1 MRSRIKP
8 TKRSERIQSL
18 DILRGFAVLGI
29 LIMNIQSFSM
39 PGSAYSNPLAYGDLT
54 GINKLVWIVSHILA
68 DQKFMNIFS
77 ILYGAGIILVTSR
90 AELKTGKSIGLH
102 YRRTFWLLILGL
114 IHAHLI
120 WYGDILVA
128 YSISALI
135 LFPLRKL
142 RPSVQF
148 IIGVFLF
155 SIHSIIY
162 LFFGNTIN
170 YWPSESISE
179 TAQSWAPTIERI
191 NYEIEMIT
199 GTLSQQVQYNSAV
212 ATYLETNYFISL
224 YGFWRVSG
232 LMLIGMSLYKCGF
245 LIANKSNAYYK
256 KVTLIV
262 LPTGFIIVIIGVIK
276 NFNAD
281 WNWTYSMFLGSQF
294 NYWGSL
300 LISIGYISLIM
311 LFSKYSYLNSFK
323 KRLASIGQMALTN
336 YIVQSVISV
345 LIFFGVGFSLFGQ
358 VDRWIQVLIVLAI
371 WFLQLLWSKPWL
383 NRYRYGPLEWLWRS
397 LSYGKIQALINK

>member
-162 LFFGNTIN
+162 LFF
-170 YWPSESISE
+170 
-179 TAQSWAPTIERI
+179 
-191 NYEIEMIT
+191 
-199 GTLSQQVQYNSAV
+199 
-212 ATYLETNYFISL
+212 
-224 YGFWRVSG
+224 
-232 LMLIGMSLYKCGF
+232 
-245 LIANKSNAYYK
+245 
-256 KVTLIV
+256 
-262 LPTGFIIVIIGVIK
+262 
-276 NFNAD
+276 
-281 WNWTYSMFLGSQF
+281 
-294 NYWGSL
+294 
-300 LISIGYISLIM
+300 
-311 LFSKYSYLNSFK
+311 
-323 KRLASIGQMALTN
+323 
-336 YIVQSVISV
+336 
-345 LIFFGVGFSLFGQ
+345 
-358 VDRWIQVLIVLAI
+358 
-371 WFLQLLWSKPWL
+371 
-383 NRYRYGPLEWLWRS
+383 
-397 LSYGKIQALINK
+397 

>member
-1 MRSRIKP
+1 
-8 TKRSERIQSL
+8 
-18 DILRGFAVLGI
+18 
-29 LIMNIQSFSM
+29 
-39 PGSAYSNPLAYGDLT
+39 
-54 GINKLVWIVSHILA
+54 
-68 DQKFMNIFS
+68 MNIFS

-199 GTLSQQVQYNSAV
+199 GTLSQQVQHNSAV

-358 VDRWIQVLIVLAI
+358 VDRWIQVLIVLTI

>member
-1 MRSRIKP
+1 MK
-8 TKRSERIQSL
+8 
-18 DILRGFAVLGI
+18 V
-29 LIMNIQSFSM
+29 
-39 PGSAYSNPLAYGDLT
+39 
-54 GINKLVWIVSHILA
+54 
-68 DQKFMNIFS
+68 
-77 ILYGAGIILVTSR
+77 
-90 AELKTGKSIGLH
+90 
-102 YRRTFWLLILGL
+102 LILEE
-114 IHAHLI
+114 
-120 WYGDILVA
+120 
-128 YSISALI
+128 
-135 LFPLRKL
+135 
-142 RPSVQF
+142 
-148 IIGVFLF
+148 VF
-155 SIHSIIY
+155 SY
-162 LFFGNTIN
+162 
-170 YWPSESISE
+170 
-179 TAQSWAPTIERI
+179 
-191 NYEIEMIT
+191 
-199 GTLSQQVQYNSAV
+199 
-212 ATYLETNYFISL
+212 
-224 YGFWRVSG
+224 
-232 LMLIGMSLYKCGF
+232 
-245 LIANKSNAYYK
+245 AYYK